1 VGGWYVEQRKVAGS
15 GDLTADIAR
24 HLQLRCTA
32 GPAVIITDRPVV
44 FLSVLRKHWLKAA
57 RLAQR
62 DRSSTLD
69 AVKIAALTQL
79 LTRMQTLRFSA
90 ASTDEWRQ
98 VDVSVIS
105 PEGAA
110 VVALRCE
117 TLYLT
122 VHLADS
128 VLNSLTERLPCH
140 AVVVDLAGNFP

>member
-1 VGGWYVEQRKVAGS
+1 M
-15 GDLTADIAR
+15 
-24 HLQLRCTA
+24 
-32 GPAVIITDRPVV
+32 
-44 FLSVLRKHWLKAA
+44 
-57 RLAQR
+57 
-62 DRSSTLD
+62 
-69 AVKIAALTQL
+69 KIAALTQL